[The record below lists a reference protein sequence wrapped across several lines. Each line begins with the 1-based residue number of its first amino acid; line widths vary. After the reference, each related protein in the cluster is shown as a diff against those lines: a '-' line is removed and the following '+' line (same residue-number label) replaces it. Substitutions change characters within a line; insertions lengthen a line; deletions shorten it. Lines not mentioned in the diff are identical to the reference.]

1 MRLSDVKGERCLEVV
16 ADVIAP
22 ISSIANDPD
31 FKKAVNGGG
40 SQAAMLAKAAPALI
54 RGHKDDIV
62 AILAAIAGTTPAEY
76 AEGMT
81 MAGLL
86 KDAYELLTDE
96 ELLAFLS

>member
-16 ADVIAP
+16 ADVIEP
-22 ISSIANDPD
+22 ISNIANDPD
-31 FKKAVNGGG
+31 FKKAVKSGG
-40 SQAAMLAKAAPALI
+40 SQAAMLAKAAPTLI
-54 RGHKDDIV
+54 KGHKDDIV
-62 AILAAIAGTTPAEY
+62 AILAAVEGVSPAEY

-96 ELLAFLS
+96 ELLGFLS